1 MKTKRNKFEVGL
13 EEVRSR
19 KEMGGKGS
27 VGKNGVKVSWR
38 VSLHAGDDRWILFFL
53 ICLF

>member
-38 VSLHAGDDRWILFFL
+38 ESSAGKTDGVKVS
-53 ICLF
+53 

>member
-1 MKTKRNKFEVGL
+1 MKKSYSDGRRSMKTKRNKFEVGL

-27 VGKNGVKVSWR
+27 VGKTGVKVSWR
-38 VSLHAGDDRWILFFL
+38 E
-53 ICLF
+53 